1 MVHERAMMGFKKF
14 QKSEKIE
21 NVNEEEKQVIDNHL
35 QRTAKVSV
43 SEMTEEEKNDL
54 NEDLQEKNDNA

>member
-1 MVHERAMMGFKKF
+1 MMGFQKF
-14 QKSEKIE
+14 QKSDKIE
-21 NVNEEEKQVIDNHL
+21 NVNEEEKQVIQDHL

-43 SEMTEEEKNDL
+43 SEMTEEEKNNL

>member
-1 MVHERAMMGFKKF
+1 MMGFKKF

-54 NEDLQEKNDNA
+54 NKDLQEKNDNA

>member
-1 MVHERAMMGFKKF
+1 MMGFQKF
-14 QKSEKIE
+14 QKSDKIE
-21 NVNEEEKQVIDNHL
+21 NVNEEEKQVIQNHL

-43 SEMTEEEKNDL
+43 SEMTEEEKNNL

>member
-1 MVHERAMMGFKKF
+1 MMGFKKF

-21 NVNEEEKQVIDNHL
+21 NMNEEEKQVIDNHL